1 MAIKIGINGFGRIGR
16 LVFRAAVAQ
25 PDRFEIVGIND
36 PFVTPDYME
45 YMAKYDTVHGR
56 FQGELGHTEDKLL
69 VNGKPFAEQ
78 TRDDH
83 VFTFRVPLTGD
94 IRVEAISGKYTDSAT
109 FRKVDQPNPDYVLK
123 KVKNRQKSN
132 WVDA

>member
-1 MAIKIGINGFGRIGR
+1 MITPPLDSPLNSSPGGHRRAEQLHDTEKI
-16 LVFRAAVAQ
+16 
-25 PDRFEIVGIND
+25 
-36 PFVTPDYME
+36 
-45 YMAKYDTVHGR
+45 
-56 FQGELGHTEDKLL
+56 KLL

-109 FRKVDQPNPDYVLK
+109 FRKVDHPNPDYVLK
-123 KVKNRQKSN
+123 KVKNRQKST

>member
-1 MAIKIGINGFGRIGR
+1 MNHKGLMTFDRKIKKDSFYIYKANWSK
-16 LVFRAAVAQ
+16 
-25 PDRFEIVGIND
+25 D
-36 PFVTPDYME
+36 PFVHICSKRYVERCEKTTTIKVYS
-45 YMAKYDTVHGR
+45 
-56 FQGELGHTEDKLL
+56 TEKKIKLL

-109 FRKVDQPNPDYVLK
+109 FRKVDHPNPDYVLK